1 MAKLEV
7 ELPLAAKVVHDG
19 IEKIIKDKELSRK
32 SPAASDGNEEV
43 QDSIIG
49 LEDVLLSLKGFE
61 AAFPQT
67 IIVLQIAVT
76 LGVSSSSCERSFSC
90 VKRVKTFLR
99 SSMTTERLS
108 ALAILSTEVDLAS
121 SIDFDDFLRIFV
133 NNHNNRR
140 IILF

>member
-1 MAKLEV
+1 MWQNLEV

-43 QDSIIG
+43 HNSIIG
-49 LEDVLLSLKGFE
+49 LEDVLLSLNGFE
-61 AAFPQT
+61 ATFPQT

-90 VKRVKTFLR
+90 VKHVKTFLR

-108 ALAILSTEVDLAS
+108 V
-121 SIDFDDFLRIFV
+121 
-133 NNHNNRR
+133 
-140 IILF
+140 